1 MDELKDFEDQIVFKL
16 DSKNNIISVS
26 KMFSNLFNRPVV
38 DKPITDFIPNFN
50 TSCPKIF
57 TTVYKQTSIKSINNT
72 VYYFLSPKDKND
84 PQEVFLAKMSHELK
98 TLLNGIIGM
107 TELLNDTILTTRQMG
122 YMDTITQC
130 SNQLLII
137 INDILDYAKM
147 RTGKLKLNPEPFNVR
162 ECIEEALD
170 IVALKATQKNLQ
182 LYQEPPKVNT
192 ISYIIADKPRLRQIL
207 INLLQNAIKY
217 TDKGEVVISYSEDKS
232 NTDTLLFSVR
242 DTGCGIPEEKQKVI
256 FDAFNPDISASSGT
270 GLGLAIVK
278 RLVEIMGGTIS
289 VNSKVGKGSIFT
301 FTIKADLSHS
311 DDSNNNNSPKSSLSR
326 RSSIIFEDKS
336 LMDKVVLIVDD
347 KSTNRTILAQ
357 HVIKWYMKPI
367 ICGSAEEAMTYIDNN
382 YHFDLVLVD
391 IHMPETNGIE
401 LARQIRDRFPNLPII
416 AVSSLLEDPLK
427 ETSFLTD
434 AISKPVKSKRLYTMI
449 MRILKPEYDTKYT
462 KELASQTK
470 KSLKILL
477 VEDVKY
483 NQDVVV
489 GYLKKIGYTDITTAF
504 TGAEALNVLHSQ
516 DINIIFMDISMEPM
530 DGFQT
535 TKEVIKMFPDKRR
548 RPLIIA
554 LTAHTNDLTKENC
567 FKAGMNAYL
576 SKPVEISKLKVLLEV
591 IEKKLNGINPI

>member
-1 MDELKDFEDQIVFKL
+1 MDELKDFEDQIVFQL
-16 DSKNNIISVS
+16 DSKNNIINMS
-26 KMFSNLFNRPVV
+26 KMFSNLFNRPVIN
-38 DKPITDFIPNFN
+38 KPITDFIPNFN

-57 TTVYKQTSIKSINNT
+57 TTVYKQISIKSINNT
-72 VYYFLSPKDKND
+72 IYYFLFPKDKQD
-84 PQEVFLAKMSHELK
+84 PQEIFLAKMSHELK

-107 TELLNDTILTTRQMG
+107 TELLNDTILTSKQME

-130 SNQLLII
+130 SNQLLSI

-217 TDKGEVVISYSEDKS
+217 TEKGEVVISYTEDKS

-242 DTGCGIPEEKQKVI
+242 DTGCGIPEEKQKII
-256 FDAFNPDISASSGT
+256 FDAFNPEISSSSGT

-289 VNSKVGKGSIFT
+289 VKSKVGKGSIFT

-311 DDSNNNNSPKSSLSR
+311 DDSNNNNSPKSSISR

-367 ICGSAEEAMTYIDNN
+367 ICGSAKEAMTYIDNN
-382 YHFDLVLVD
+382 YRFDLALID
-391 IHMPETNGIE
+391 IHMPETN
-401 LARQIRDRFPNLPII
+401 
-416 AVSSLLEDPLK
+416 
-427 ETSFLTD
+427 
-434 AISKPVKSKRLYTMI
+434 
-449 MRILKPEYDTKYT
+449 
-462 KELASQTK
+462 
-470 KSLKILL
+470 
-477 VEDVKY
+477 
-483 NQDVVV
+483 
-489 GYLKKIGYTDITTAF
+489 
-504 TGAEALNVLHSQ
+504 
-516 DINIIFMDISMEPM
+516 
-530 DGFQT
+530 
-535 TKEVIKMFPDKRR
+535 VI
-548 RPLIIA
+548 
-554 LTAHTNDLTKENC
+554 
-567 FKAGMNAYL
+567 
-576 SKPVEISKLKVLLEV
+576 
-591 IEKKLNGINPI
+591 

>member
-1 MDELKDFEDQIVFKL
+1 MAELKDFENQIVFHL
-16 DSKNNIISVS
+16 DSKNNIINTS
-26 KMFSNLFNRPVV
+26 KMFSNLFNRPVMN
-38 DKPITDFIPNFN
+38 KPITDFIPDIS
-50 TSCPKIF
+50 TQQCPKIF
-57 TTVYKQTSIKSINNT
+57 TTVYKKTSIKSINDT
-72 VYYFLSPKDKND
+72 VYYFLFPKEKQD

-107 TELLNDTILTTRQMG
+107 AELLNDTILTTKQME

-130 SNQLLII
+130 SNQLLSI

-170 IVALKATQKNLQ
+170 IVALKATQKNIQ

-192 ISYIIADKPRLRQIL
+192 ISFIIADKPRLRQIL
-207 INLLQNAIKY
+207 INLLQNAVKY
-217 TDKGEVVISYSEDKS
+217 TDKGEVVISYAEDKS
-232 NTDTLLFSVR
+232 NSDTLLFSVR
-242 DTGCGIPEEKQKVI
+242 DTGCGIPEDKQKII
-256 FDAFNPDISASSGT
+256 FDAFNPNVSPSSGT

-278 RLVEIMGGTIS
+278 RLVEVMGGIIN
-289 VNSKVGKGSIFT
+289 VKSKVDKGSTFT

-311 DDSNNNNSPKSSLSR
+311 DDSNNNSPQSSISR

-336 LMDKVVLIVDD
+336 LMDKIVLIVDD
-347 KSTNRTILAQ
+347 KSVNRTILAQ

-367 ICGSAEEAMTYIDNN
+367 ICGSAKEAMTYIDNN
-382 YHFDLVLVD
+382 YHFDIALID

-401 LARQIRDRFPNLPII
+401 LARQIIDKYPNLPII
-416 AVSSLLEDPLK
+416 AISSLLEDPLK
-427 ETSFLTD
+427 EASFLTD

-449 MRILKPEYDTKYT
+449 MRILKPEYETKYT
-462 KELASQTK
+462 KDLASNSK

-489 GYLKKIGYTDITTAF
+489 GYLKKIGYKDITTAF
-504 TGAEALNVLHSQ
+504 SGAEALNVLHSQ
-516 DINIIFMDISMEPM
+516 VINVIFMDISMEPM

-535 TKEVIKMFPDKRR
+535 TKEVIKMFPSKRN

-554 LTAHTNDLTKENC
+554 LTAHTNDSVKENC

>member
-1 MDELKDFEDQIVFKL
+1 MDELKDFEDQIVFQL
-16 DSKNNIISVS
+16 DSKNNIISAS
-26 KMFSNLFNRPVV
+26 KMFSNLFNRPVIN
-38 DKPITDFIPNFN
+38 KSITQFIPNFN
-50 TSCPKIF
+50 TQCPKIF

-72 VYYFLSPKDKND
+72 VFYFLFPKDKND

-107 TELLNDTILTTRQMG
+107 TELLNDTILTSRQMG

-192 ISYIIADKPRLRQIL
+192 ISFIIADKPRLRQIL

-217 TDKGEVVISYSEDKS
+217 TDKGEVVISYTEDKS

-311 DDSNNNNSPKSSLSR
+311 DDSSNNSPKSSLSR

-367 ICGSAEEAMTYIDNN
+367 ICGSATEAMTYIDNN
-382 YHFDLVLVD
+382 YHFDLALVD

-401 LARQIRDRFPNLPII
+401 LARQIRERYPNLPII

-449 MRILKPEYDTKYT
+449 MRILKPEYETKYT
-462 KELASQTK
+462 KDLASQIK

-483 NQDVVV
+483 NQDVIV
-489 GYLKKIGYTDITTAF
+489 GYLKKMGYTDTTTAF

-516 DINIIFMDISMEPM
+516 DINVIFMDISMEPM
-530 DGFQT
+530 DGYQT
-535 TKEVIKMFPDKRR
+535 TKEIIKMFPDKRK

-554 LTAHTNDLTKENC
+554 LTAHTNDATKEKC

-591 IEKKLNGINPI
+591 IEKKVNGFKV

>member
-1 MDELKDFEDQIVFKL
+1 MDELKDFEDQIVFQL
-16 DSKNNIISVS
+16 DSKNNIINMS
-26 KMFSNLFNRPVV
+26 KMFSNLFNRPVIN
-38 DKPITDFIPNFN
+38 KPITDFIPDINS
-50 TSCPKIF
+50 SCPKIL
-57 TTVYKQTSIKSINNT
+57 TTVYKKTSIKSINDT
-72 VYYFLSPKDKND
+72 VYYFLFPKEKQD

-107 TELLNDTILTTRQMG
+107 TELLNDTILTSKQME

-130 SNQLLII
+130 SNQLLSI

-170 IVALKATQKNLQ
+170 IVALKATQKKLQ

-192 ISYIIADKPRLRQIL
+192 ISFIIADKPRLRQIL
-207 INLLQNAIKY
+207 INLLQNAVKY
-217 TDKGEVVISYSEDKS
+217 TEKGEVVISYAEDKS
-232 NTDTLLFSVR
+232 NSDTLLFSVR
-242 DTGCGIPEEKQKVI
+242 DTGCGIPEDKQKII
-256 FDAFNPDISASSGT
+256 FDAFNSNVSPSSGT

-278 RLVEIMGGTIS
+278 RLVEVMGGTIT
-289 VNSKVGKGSIFT
+289 VKSKVGKGSTFT

-311 DDSNNNNSPKSSLSR
+311 DDSNNNSPKLSISR

-336 LMDKVVLIVDD
+336 LMDKIVLIVDD
-347 KSTNRTILAQ
+347 KSINRTILAQ

-367 ICGSAEEAMTYIDNN
+367 ICGSAKEAMTYIDNN
-382 YHFDLVLVD
+382 YYFDLALID
-391 IHMPETNGIE
+391 IHMPEINGIE
-401 LARQIRDRFPNLPII
+401 LAKQIRDKYPNLPII

-427 ETSFLTD
+427 ETTFLTD

-449 MRILKPEYDTKYT
+449 MRILKPEYETKYT
-462 KELASQTK
+462 KDLASNVK
-470 KSLKILL
+470 KNLKILL

-504 TGAEALNVLHSQ
+504 SGAEALNVLHSQ
-516 DINIIFMDISMEPM
+516 IINVIFMDISMEPM

-535 TKEVIKMFPDKRR
+535 TKEIIKMFPSKRN

-554 LTAHTNDLTKENC
+554 LTAHTNDSIKENC

>member
-1 MDELKDFEDQIVFKL
+1 MDELKDFEDQIVFQL
-16 DSKNNIISVS
+16 DSKNNIINAS
-26 KMFSNLFNRPVV
+26 KMFSNLFNRSVIN
-38 DKPITDFIPNFN
+38 KPITDFIPNFN

-57 TTVYKQTSIKSINNT
+57 TTVYKQTSIKSVNNT
-72 VYYFLSPKDKND
+72 IYYFLFPKEKND

-107 TELLNDTILTTRQMG
+107 TELLNDTILTTKQIE

-130 SNQLLII
+130 SNQLLSI

-147 RTGKLKLNPEPFNVR
+147 RTGNLKLNPEPFNVR

-217 TDKGEVVISYSEDKS
+217 TDKGEVVISYTEDKS
-232 NTDTLLFSVR
+232 NIDTLLFSVR

-256 FDAFNPDISASSGT
+256 FDAFNPNISASSGT

-289 VNSKVGKGSIFT
+289 VKSKIGKGSIFT

-311 DDSNNNNSPKSSLSR
+311 DDSNNNSPKSSLSR

-367 ICGSAEEAMTYIDNN
+367 ICGSAKEAMTYIDNN
-382 YHFDLVLVD
+382 YQFDLALID
-391 IHMPETNGIE
+391 IHMPEINGIE
-401 LARQIRDRFPNLPII
+401 LARQIRDRYPNLPII

-434 AISKPVKSKRLYTMI
+434 AISKPIKSKRLYTMI

-462 KELASQTK
+462 KELASQSK
-470 KSLKILL
+470 RNLKILL

-489 GYLKKIGYTDITTAF
+489 GYLKKIGYADITTAY

-516 DINIIFMDISMEPM
+516 LIDVIFMDISMEPM
-530 DGFQT
+530 DGFQA
-535 TKEVIKMFPDKRR
+535 TKEIIKMFPDKRN

-554 LTAHTNDLTKENC
+554 LTAHTNDATKENC

-591 IEKKLNGINPI
+591 IEKKINGVKV